1 MHLTFS
7 SPSTLRK
14 RRWGSNLIEAINWAL
29 IIIGEALV
37 SIGVFCGLVA
47 AIGMLRFPNFFVR
60 LHAATVGSI
69 GGGFVPIIGA
79 ALIALGSD
87 FLDYKWLFF
96 GSLVV
101 TAFIVMLVSPAGSH
115 ALARATHRAKVAPV
129 EPKVTDHLE
138 EDKSK
143 EESEKT

>member
-1 MHLTFS
+1 MIRL
-7 SPSTLRK
+7 STP
-14 RRWGSNLIEAINWAL
+14 IDIAL
-29 IIIGEALV
+29 IIIGEVLV

-47 AIGMLRFPNFFVR
+47 SIGMLRFPNFFVR

-69 GGGFVPIIGA
+69 GGAFVPIIGA

-96 GSLVV
+96 GSLIV
-101 TAFIVMLVSPAGSH
+101 TAVMVMLVSPAGSH

-129 EPKVTDHLE
+129 EPKVVDHLE
-138 EDKSK
+138 EDEGKKVK
-143 EESEKT
+143 EESSDV

>member
-1 MHLTFS
+1 VS
-7 SPSTLRK
+7 D
-14 RRWGSNLIEAINWAL
+14 LIDIIDLIL
-29 IIIGEALV
+29 IIIGEVLV

-47 AIGMLRFPNFFVR
+47 SIGMLRFPNFFVR

-69 GGGFVPIIGA
+69 GGAFVPIIGA

-96 GSLVV
+96 GSLIV
-101 TAFIVMLVSPAGSH
+101 TAIMVMLVSPAGSH

-129 EPKVTDHLE
+129 EPKVVDHLE
-138 EDKSK
+138 EDESK
-143 EESEKT
+143 KEGEKT